1 MVLVILYFWSGPF
14 QWPFCCACGS
24 RSRWRQS
31 KPTTS
36 VADRPSKFGNA
47 QSWPKLKSG
56 AGEAQALDVFS
67 DVYIVNGSNM
77 DRPSEMPENWSC
89 RSLYVFESIRPSMD
103 KFEED
108 FTTRT
113 YCRIPLE
120 LTIQIHDFPL
130 NLLNLEPMPTQIANA
145 NIYTINTFIV

>member
-1 MVLVILYFWSGPF
+1 MS
-14 QWPFCCACGS
+14 
-24 RSRWRQS
+24 
-31 KPTTS
+31 
-36 VADRPSKFGNA
+36 
-47 QSWPKLKSG
+47 
-56 AGEAQALDVFS
+56 FS

-77 DRPSEMPENWSC
+77 DRPSEMPENWSR
-89 RSLYVFESIRPSMD
+89 RSLYVFEIIRPSMD

-130 NLLNLEPMPTQIANA
+130 NLLNLEPMPNPNSKRKHIHYEYLYS
-145 NIYTINTFIV
+145 IK

>member
-14 QWPFCCACGS
+14 QWPFCWKTLT

-36 VADRPSKFGNA
+36 VAPSRPTTSFGPSRTTKT
-47 QSWPKLKSG
+47 QGLG
-56 AGEAQALDVFS
+56 AGEAQGLDDFS
-67 DVYIVNGSNM
+67 DVHIVNGSNM
-77 DRPSEMPENWSC
+77 DRPCHCEIWSC
-89 RSLYVFESIRPSMD
+89 RSLYMFEIIHPSMD

-108 FTTRT
+108 FTTRI

-130 NLLNLEPMPTQIANA
+130 NLLNLEPMPNPNSKRKHIH
-145 NIYTINTFIV
+145 Y